1 MLLHLFKKRL
11 KNTQTN
17 FSYKI
22 HFYDGDEIQSG
33 DQNNTSFTLSI
44 NNSRALLKSVFKG
57 DLGFLEAYLD
67 GDVDIDGSIVDF
79 VAFGRQ
85 VSGIDTNQVAPV
97 TLFQKL
103 YDYYHEF
110 RYGNHSLAQA
120 ITNAKFHYNRGSE
133 KLFFHYLDAHS
144 PYNVAPTYTCAYWKE
159 GTKDLNEAQF
169 NKLDHV
175 CRKVQLQSG
184 DSLVDV
190 GSGWGSLLFHAVER
204 YDIARGV
211 NISPTPDQNR
221 WMQSKIEE
229 LGLEDTLT
237 IREADFRQIDGLEGS
252 FDKYISTGVYEH
264 AGRPQLE
271 AWIKAM
277 SALLK
282 PGGKGVLHFIGKQ
295 DESITH
301 AFIRKHVFPGGYLPS
316 LGETVD
322 LMKQYGLEMLDVEN
336 LRRHYALTL
345 TEWAKNFD
353 EQWPQIQASDP
364 VMFDERFRRTWH
376 LYLWLCVGAF
386 QRQDAGIGLYQ
397 ITFSKGWTED
407 YPMSRTFLYEDVPL
421 ATPTSYKKDC

>member
-1 MLLHLFKKRL
+1 MLLYFFKKRL
-11 KNTQTN
+11 KNIQTD
-17 FSYKI
+17 FSCSVK
-22 HFYDGDEIQSG
+22 FYDGDEISYG
-33 DQNNTSFTLSI
+33 DKDKNTFTLNI
-44 NNSRALLKSVFKG
+44 NNVRALRKSVLKG

-67 GDVDIDGSIVDF
+67 GDVDINGSIVDF

-85 VSGIDTNQVAPV
+85 VSGIEKKQVATV

-103 YDYYHEF
+103 YDHYHEW
-110 RYGNHSLAQA
+110 RYGNHSLVQA
-120 ITNAKFHYNRGSE
+120 VKNAKFHYNLGSE
-133 KLFFHYLDAHS
+133 NLFFHYLDAKS

-175 CRKVQLQSG
+175 CRKVQLQPG

-190 GSGWGSLLFHAVER
+190 GGGWGSLLFHAVER
-204 YDIARGV
+204 YGIAHGL

-221 WMQSKIEE
+221 WMQSKLEE
-229 LGLEDTLT
+229 LGLQDRLS
-237 IREADFRQIDGLEGS
+237 IREADFRQIDGLEGT

-277 SALLK
+277 SELLK

-345 TEWAKNFD
+345 AEWAKNFY
-353 EQWPQIQASDP
+353 ESWPQIQATNP
-364 VMFDERFRRTWH
+364 AVFDERFRRTWH

-386 QRQDAGIGLYQ
+386 ERQDAGIGLYQ

-407 YPMSRTFLYEDVPL
+407 YPMSRQFLYDDVPEP
-421 ATPTSYKKDC
+421 TPSKFKART